1 MEQIPVEFLLNF
13 FIYLF
18 VPFALAL
25 IARRLKLSPIIGY
38 LIGGVVVGNLLSGVV
53 SHEVITPFAS
63 FGIILLFFTVGL
75 EVNFSRI
82 VAFKRLILIGGTLQ
96 MLISTIAIAILLFI
110 FKFSAVQACL
120 IGLALSGSSTSL
132 VARLISEKKEQA
144 SFLGEVT
151 VGILMFQDLAFIPLV
166 IIFTSIVANTS
177 SIVFV
182 IRDMVF
188 AILVSGFILWL
199 VYYVGSLA
207 VPRVLDRVARLST
220 ELLNFFVIVFIFFIA
235 YASVSLKIPILVG
248 AFVAGILVAQT
259 TEHRHIF
266 SQIRPLR
273 DILATL
279 FFIYIGSNVVVAEA
293 VQQLPQILLLTLLI
307 IFVKAFI
314 IIGIFVYLK
323 FSSRMA
329 FYAGIHM
336 FQIGEASFILMLLL
350 VSHNFVTHDQYLLV
364 ITSTLL
370 SLILTPIIVNK
381 KEVIYE
387 GLRSFLR
394 RFVPVVEQFVK
405 HKIDLDRAPIEMLDL
420 KQHIIICGYGR
431 VGSQIGRALTLAH
444 IPYIAIDYNFTLVE
458 LGKKQGINIIY
469 GDPTDPDNL
478 DYMQIEHA
486 TALVSAVPSK
496 YDQEQIVL
504 HAKRLNPRVFI
515 ISRVDSNEDHQ
526 RMRDLG
532 VRAVVQPELEA
543 SISIIKKIFLLL
555 GIPREDILKWL
566 KHLKLIQ
573 GAL

>member
-1 MEQIPVEFLLNF
+1 M
-13 FIYLF
+13 
-18 VPFALAL
+18 
-25 IARRLKLSPIIGY
+25 
-38 LIGGVVVGNLLSGVV
+38 
-53 SHEVITPFAS
+53 
-63 FGIILLFFTVGL
+63 
-75 EVNFSRI
+75 
-82 VAFKRLILIGGTLQ
+82 
-96 MLISTIAIAILLFI
+96 
-110 FKFSAVQACL
+110 
-120 IGLALSGSSTSL
+120 
-132 VARLISEKKEQA
+132 
-144 SFLGEVT
+144 
-151 VGILMFQDLAFIPLV
+151 
-166 IIFTSIVANTS
+166 
-177 SIVFV
+177 
-182 IRDMVF
+182 
-188 AILVSGFILWL
+188 
-199 VYYVGSLA
+199 
-207 VPRVLDRVARLST
+207 
-220 ELLNFFVIVFIFFIA
+220 
-235 YASVSLKIPILVG
+235 
-248 AFVAGILVAQT
+248 
-259 TEHRHIF
+259 
-266 SQIRPLR
+266 
-273 DILATL
+273 
-279 FFIYIGSNVVVAEA
+279 VAEA